1 MVTCALCGFAKPGSV
16 GIMVA
21 GMSAM
26 APERRAEIARL
37 GLRPMLAGALA
48 CCMAGAV
55 IGLLTRQGCS
65 NYHEGVNLGVL
76 FCPAMRSHAASAT
89 TGERPMRRALLA
101 SAVALFAL
109 GGGAVAQN
117 TSLPPA
123 YGTLN
128 LNAGFLPDPQTVNVV
143 AGGNID
149 ARRLGSNCVGAIAN
163 PPDVRLNYRAGNFP
177 LFISVRSSADTTLVI
192 NLPNGQWLC
201 NDDFQGLNP
210 GVILQNPPSGQ
221 YDIWVGT
228 FGGGTAAAQVLVSE
242 VPPR

>member
-1 MVTCALCGFAKPGSV
+1 
-16 GIMVA
+16 
-21 GMSAM
+21 
-26 APERRAEIARL
+26 
-37 GLRPMLAGALA
+37 
-48 CCMAGAV
+48 
-55 IGLLTRQGCS
+55 
-65 NYHEGVNLGVL
+65 
-76 FCPAMRSHAASAT
+76 
-89 TGERPMRRALLA
+89 MRRALVA

-109 GGGAVAQN
+109 GGAAVAQN
-117 TSLPPA
+117 PNLPPA

-128 LNAGFLPDPQTVNVV
+128 LNAGFLPDPQSVNVV

-149 ARRLGSNCVGAIAN
+149 ARRLGGQCVGAIAN

-177 LFISVRSSADTTLVI
+177 LFISVRSGADTTLVI

-228 FGGGTAAAQVLVSE
+228 FGGGTAPAQVLVSE

>member
-1 MVTCALCGFAKPGSV
+1 
-16 GIMVA
+16 
-21 GMSAM
+21 
-26 APERRAEIARL
+26 
-37 GLRPMLAGALA
+37 
-48 CCMAGAV
+48 
-55 IGLLTRQGCS
+55 
-65 NYHEGVNLGVL
+65 
-76 FCPAMRSHAASAT
+76 
-89 TGERPMRRALLA
+89 MRRALLA

-109 GGGAVAQN
+109 GGAAVAQN
-117 TSLPPA
+117 FSLPPA

-128 LNAGFLPDPQTVNVV
+128 LSAGFLPDPQAVNVV

-149 ARRLGSNCVGAIAN
+149 ARRLGGNCVGAIAN

-177 LFISVRSSADTTLVI
+177 LFISVRSGADTTLVI

-228 FGGGTAAAQVLVSE
+228 FGGGTAPAQVLVSE

>member
-1 MVTCALCGFAKPGSV
+1 
-16 GIMVA
+16 
-21 GMSAM
+21 
-26 APERRAEIARL
+26 
-37 GLRPMLAGALA
+37 
-48 CCMAGAV
+48 
-55 IGLLTRQGCS
+55 
-65 NYHEGVNLGVL
+65 
-76 FCPAMRSHAASAT
+76 
-89 TGERPMRRALLA
+89 MRRALLA

-109 GGGAVAQN
+109 GGAAVAQN
-117 TSLPPA
+117 PNLPPA

-128 LNAGFLPDPQTVNVV
+128 LNAGFLPDPQVVNVV

-149 ARRLGSNCVGAIAN
+149 ARRLGGQCVGAIAN
-163 PPDVRLNYRAGNFP
+163 PPDVRLNYRAGSFP
-177 LFISVRSSADTTLVI
+177 LFISVQSNTDTTLVI

-228 FGGGTAAAQVLVSE
+228 FGGGTAPAQVLVSE